1 MRLGLLL
8 RWLLLTGLTC
18 LSVHGFSPSLR
29 GNGRLFLD
37 TAVESEWEELL
48 PTGLFHGITTN
59 PTLLEKADQPCT
71 VENLHR
77 LASKAF
83 TGAKGVPA
91 VNEFMCQAWGA
102 NADDLYKIG
111 IRLAEPDKERIVV
124 KVPVTLTGVQAARRL
139 IHHGVRVC
147 LTACY
152 HRQQAVISAAVGAEY
167 LAPYLGRMNDAGKDG
182 IQECLEMNYIVE
194 GMETGTRILVA
205 SLRDSETLA
214 ELASSGM
221 DTFTFSADVA
231 RELFH
236 EPLTREA
243 AKDFEEAA
251 KRGSKL

>member
-1 MRLGLLL
+1 MHSCLLL
-8 RWLLLTGLTC
+8 LIGLVGKIQ
-18 LSVHGFSPSLR
+18 SFSPPLR

-37 TAVESEWEELL
+37 TAVESEWDELL

-77 LASKAF
+77 LATKAF
-83 TGAKGVPA
+83 TGSKGKGIPSVH
-91 VNEFMCQAWGA
+91 EFMCQAWGA
-102 NADDLYKIG
+102 TADDLYNIG
-111 IRLAEPDKERIVV
+111 IKLAEPDKERIVV

-152 HRQQAVISAAVGAEY
+152 HRQQAVIAAAIGAEY
-167 LAPYLGRMNDAGKDG
+167 LAPYVGRMGDAGKDG
-182 IQECLEMNYIVE
+182 VQECLEMNYIVD
-194 GMETGTRILVA
+194 GMQAGTRILVA
-205 SLRDSETLA
+205 SLRDAETLA

-221 DTFTFSADVA
+221 DTFTFGAEVA

-236 EPLTREA
+236 VPLTREA

-251 KRGSKL
+251 KRGSKR